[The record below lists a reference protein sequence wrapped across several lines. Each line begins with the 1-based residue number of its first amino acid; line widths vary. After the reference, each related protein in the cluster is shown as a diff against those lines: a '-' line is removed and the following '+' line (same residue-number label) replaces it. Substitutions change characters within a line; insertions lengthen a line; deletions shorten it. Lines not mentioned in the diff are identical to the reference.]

1 MDLKNLYWY
10 WNNAVGN
17 KFCDDVI
24 KFASTLRKREAF
36 TVDPKL
42 GPIYKSEWRKSKVI
56 WLNEK
61 WIYKELLKFL
71 DLANTNAGYNYIL
84 KEAEAIQYTRYDSD
98 NYYHWHMDQTL
109 EMDRPDSRKLSI
121 CINLTDPSEF
131 EGGEF
136 WISKPHVVPEKIKP
150 MKLDFM
156 RKRGSAIVFPSFVFH
171 KVAPVTKGTRHSL
184 VCWMR
189 GPLWT

>member
-24 KFASTLRKREAF
+24 RFASTLRKREAF
-36 TVDPKL
+36 TVDPKH

-61 WIYKELLKFL
+61 WIYKELLKFM

-109 EMDRPDSRKLSI
+109 EIDRPDSRKLSI

-150 MKLDFM
+150 MRLDFM
-156 RKRGSAIVFPSFVFH
+156 RRLGS
-171 KVAPVTKGTRHSL
+171 
-184 VCWMR
+184 
-189 GPLWT
+189 

>member
-1 MDLKNLYWY
+1 MDLKNLYWR

-61 WIYKELLKFL
+61 WIYKELLKFM

-136 WISKPHVVPEKIKP
+136 WISKSHVVPEKIKP
-150 MKLDFM
+150 MRLDFM

-189 GPLWT
+189 GPAWT